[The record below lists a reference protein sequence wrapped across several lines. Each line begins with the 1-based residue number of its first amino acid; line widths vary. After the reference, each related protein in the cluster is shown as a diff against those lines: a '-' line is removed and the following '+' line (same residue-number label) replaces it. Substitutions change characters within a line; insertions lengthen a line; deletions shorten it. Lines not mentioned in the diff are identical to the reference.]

1 MPGILSM
8 KSRLTQLAWSATVV
22 ALLTQP
28 ASAVNVPR
36 AEMAASHR
44 LLLEQHCFGCH
55 NAETQEGSVRLDNL
69 PLSIAD
75 IQTAERWQKVLNV
88 LNAGEMPPEAE
99 PQPDTAAKTDFL
111 DALSNVMVVARQSLA
126 DAGGR
131 GVIRR
136 LNRREYSNT
145 LRELLGVEINVAELP
160 ADTSNGAFDTVGA
173 NLFMSES
180 QVEQYL
186 ALGRTALDEAFEWQA
201 AMGLEQKIR
210 VEAEEASSLV
220 RKKYEDELD
229 ALERARNWVAAVE
242 AAMAKPENAAVV
254 AELRKDAKNDDAV
267 RLQWRKIQGAPAP
280 EDFGFVTKQNSAD
293 LAHYHLSF
301 GTPAAKGYMRAYREA
316 YLDMPDLDRGAYLT
330 IGGNTEMLLHDH
342 ITLVLPFAWKT
353 IPGDYMFRVRLAAT
367 DKATPE
373 RKFIEFGVAPKHTE
387 SPFLSTHR
395 VTGTMDNPQIIE
407 IPITLTRRHAER
419 DNRTLFIR
427 EKGIRDHYSQAK
439 AIFGAAKTKNGI
451 GPEFAIW
458 VDWIELERLPDSRK
472 GEAPGIAALGIPLD
486 DKAAPASADVRGAIE
501 RFCVEAFRGAKPD
514 SAYLDKLTRLYDTR
528 REAGDKH
535 TAALK
540 RALSVALAS
549 PQFLYLAEPVQDSE
563 RRPLSA
569 AEFATRL
576 SYFLWGGPPDATL
589 RDLAARGEL
598 MKPEVLAEQTTRL
611 LDSPRSQGFT
621 RPFVHQW
628 LQLDRL
634 DFFEFN
640 RELFPRFDKSTKL
653 AAREEIFA
661 TFEHILHENAS
672 ARDLLQSDYAIISPL
687 LADYYGI
694 AGVEGDAF
702 QVDAFQK
709 VSLPKDSVRGG
720 LLGMAAVMAMG
731 GNGSDTSPVERG
743 AWVLR
748 KLLNDPPPPA
758 PANIPQITRLAGQV
772 LTTRERL
779 TAHQQDAQCA
789 NCHRKIDP
797 LGFGLENFDAVG
809 QWRTEDTY
817 QVMDETGKPVK
828 GASKTW
834 EIDAAGQIHRGPAF
848 KDYFELRDIITSRAD
863 AFARGFSMALI
874 EYGLGRP
881 AGLADYTLADE
892 MLSRAK
898 DKNLAIRE
906 FIHALV
912 ASKEFHTK

>member
-1 MPGILSM
+1 MMPGILSV
-8 KSRLTQLAWSATVV
+8 KNRLRQLAWSATVV
-22 ALLTQP
+22 ALLTQS
-28 ASAVNVPR
+28 ASAENVPR
-36 AEMAASHR
+36 AVMPASHR
-44 LLLEQHCFGCH
+44 LLLQQHCFGCH
-55 NAETQEGSVRLDNL
+55 DADTQEGSVRLDNL
-69 PLSIAD
+69 PLAIAD
-75 IQTAERWQKVLNV
+75 IKTAERWQKVLNV
-88 LNAGEMPPEAE
+88 LNAGEMPPESE
-99 PQPDTAAKTDFL
+99 PQPASAAKADFL
-111 DALSNVMVVARQSLA
+111 DALSNVMVVARKSLA

-131 GVIRR
+131 VVIRR

-145 LRELLGVEINVAELP
+145 LRELLGVEINVTELP
-160 ADTSNGAFDTVGA
+160 ADTSTGAFDTAGA
-173 NLFMSES
+173 NLFMSEN

-186 ALGRTALDEAFEWQA
+186 ALGRAALDEAFEWQA

-210 VEAEEASSLV
+210 VEAEETSRQV
-220 RKKYEDELD
+220 GKKYQDELD

-254 AELRKDAKNDDAV
+254 AELRKDAKDDGAV

-316 YLDMPDLDRGAYLT
+316 YLNMPDLERGAYLT
-330 IGGNTEMLLHDH
+330 IGGGTEMLLHDC
-342 ITLVLPFAWKT
+342 ITLVVPFEWKT

-373 RKFIEFGVAPKHTE
+373 RKFIEFGVAPQHTE

-395 VTGTMDNPQIIE
+395 VTGTMENPQIIE

-419 DNRTLFIR
+419 ANRTFFIR
-427 EKGIRDHYSQAK
+427 EKGIRDHYTQAK
-439 AIFGAAKTKNGI
+439 AKFGAAKTKNGI

-458 VDWIELERLPDSRK
+458 VDWMELERLPDSRT
-472 GEAPGIAALGIPLD
+472 GEATGIAALGISLD
-486 DKAAPASADVRGAIE
+486 DNAVPPSADVRAALE

-514 SAYLDKLTRLYDTR
+514 SAYLDKLTRLYEVR
-528 REAGDKH
+528 LEAGDQH
-535 TAALK
+535 SAALK
-540 RALSVALAS
+540 RAISVALAS
-549 PQFLYLAEPVQDSE
+549 PQFLYLAEPVQDNE

-569 AEFATRL
+569 AELATRL

-589 RDLAARGEL
+589 RDLAACGEL
-598 MKPEVLAEQTTRL
+598 MKPDVLAAQTTRL

-628 LQLDRL
+628 LAIDRL

-640 RELFPRFDKSTKL
+640 RELFPRFDNSTKL

-672 ARDLLQSDYAIISPL
+672 ARDLVKSDYAIVSPV

-694 AGVEGDAF
+694 AGVEG
-702 QVDAFQK
+702 DAFQK

-731 GNGSDTSPVERG
+731 GNGSSTSPVERG

-758 PANIPQITRLAGQV
+758 PADIPQITRLAGQM

-789 NCHRKIDP
+789 SCHRKIDP
-797 LGFGLENFDAVG
+797 VGFGLENFDAVG

-828 GASKTW
+828 GASTTW
-834 EIDAAGQIHRGPAF
+834 EIDASGKIHRGPAF
-848 KDYFELRDIITSRAD
+848 QDYFELRDIIASRAD

-881 AGLADYTLADE
+881 AGFRDEGLADE
-892 MLSRAK
+892 MISRAK
-898 DKNLAIRE
+898 DKDLAIRE

>member
-1 MPGILSM
+1 M
-8 KSRLTQLAWSATVV
+8 V
-22 ALLTQP
+22 ALLTQS

-36 AEMAASHR
+36 AEMPASHR
-44 LLLEQHCFGCH
+44 LLLEQHCFACH
-55 NAETQEGSVRLDNL
+55 DAETQEGSVRLDDL

-75 IQTAERWQKVLNV
+75 IETAERWQKVLNV
-88 LNAGEMPPEAE
+88 LNAGEMPPESE
-99 PQPDTAAKTDFL
+99 PQPDPAAKTDFL
-111 DALSNVMVVARQSLA
+111 DALSTAMVAARKSLA

-145 LRELLGVEINVAELP
+145 LRALLGVEINVAELP
-160 ADTSNGAFDTVGA
+160 ADTSSGDFDTVGA

-210 VEAEEASSLV
+210 VEAEEASGQV
-220 RKKYEDELD
+220 RKKYQEELD

-242 AAMAKPENAAVV
+242 AAMAKPENTDVV
-254 AELRKDAKNDDAV
+254 AELRKDAKNDEAV
-267 RLQWRKIQGAPAP
+267 CREWRKIPGAPAP

-330 IGGNTEMLLHDH
+330 IGGGTEMLSHDH
-342 ITLVLPFAWKT
+342 ITLFVPFAWKT

-373 RKFIEFGVAPKHTE
+373 RKFIEFGVAPKHSE

-419 DNRTLFIR
+419 DNRTFFIR
-427 EKGIRDHYSQAK
+427 EKGIRDHYTQAK
-439 AIFGAAKTKNGI
+439 AKFGAAKAKNGI

-486 DKAAPASADVRGAIE
+486 DKAAPASADVRGALE

-514 SAYLDKLTRLYDTR
+514 SAYLDALTRLYDTR

-535 TAALK
+535 SAALK

-549 PQFLYLAEPVQDSE
+549 PQFLYLAEPVQDHE
-563 RRPLSA
+563 RRPLSP

-628 LQLDRL
+628 LDLDRL

-640 RELFPRFDKSTKL
+640 RELFPRFDNSTKL

-661 TFEHILHENAS
+661 TFEHILHENATV
-672 ARDLLQSDYAIISPL
+672 RDLLQPDYAIISPL

-731 GNGSDTSPVERG
+731 GNGEHTSPVERG

-748 KLLNDPPPPA
+748 NLLNDPPPPA

-848 KDYFELRDIITSRAD
+848 NDYFELRDIITSRAD
-863 AFARGFSMALI
+863 AFARGFSMELI
-874 EYGLGRP
+874 EYALGRP
-881 AGLADYTLADE
+881 AGLADYMLADE
-892 MLSRAK
+892 MISRAK
-898 DKNLAIRE
+898 DKDFAMRE